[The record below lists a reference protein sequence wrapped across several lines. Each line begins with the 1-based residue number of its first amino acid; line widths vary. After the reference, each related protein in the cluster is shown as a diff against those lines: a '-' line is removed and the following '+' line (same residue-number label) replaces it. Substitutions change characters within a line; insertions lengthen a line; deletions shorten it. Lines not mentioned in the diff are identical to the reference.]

1 MKNCTMFATITANGF
16 IADSNGN
23 EDIFSDANWNLFVDL
38 ANKHKNIIWGRK
50 TYEMVES
57 WGEDYIDC
65 FNSIKIFVISNSNI
79 KPNRNNVVVCKDM
92 NELQQELKKNDIE
105 IPFVSGGTSIYTLFF
120 KENLIN
126 KIIFSYNSIFLSKG
140 TNLFNQEFE
149 IKKYKITKYSPINN
163 IIICIEMEK

>member
-16 IADSNGN
+16 IADFNGD
-23 EDIFSDANWNLFVDL
+23 EDIFSDYNWNLFVEL

-57 WGEDYIDC
+57 WGKEYIDC

-79 KPNRNNVVVCKDM
+79 KPNRNNVVICKDIS
-92 NELQQELKKNDIE
+92 ELEKKLKNNDIE

-120 KENLIN
+120 KNDLIN

-140 TNLFNQEFE
+140 TNLFNEDFE
-149 IKKYKITKYSPINN
+149 MKKYHTTKCTPINN
-163 IIICIEMEK
+163 NIVCIEIEK